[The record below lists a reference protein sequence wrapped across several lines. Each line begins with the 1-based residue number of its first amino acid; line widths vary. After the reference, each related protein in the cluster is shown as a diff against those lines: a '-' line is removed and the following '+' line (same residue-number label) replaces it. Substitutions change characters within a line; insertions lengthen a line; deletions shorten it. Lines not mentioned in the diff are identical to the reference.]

1 MPALP
6 SDQYHTP
13 VAAGLLA
20 GNAGSARSSKHDL
33 RLTPPQLVDVQC
45 ECGSPNCTGEI
56 RLPLEAYEEAR
67 VHPRHFLIK
76 EGHEVGETVRV
87 VGYGTGYVVVAKY
100 PQGEFSLRGVR

>member
-1 MPALP
+1 MSALP
-6 SDQYHTP
+6 SDRYQTP
-13 VAAGLLA
+13 VGAWVLA
-20 GNAGSARSSKHDL
+20 GNDASARSSKQDL
-33 RLTPPQLVDVQC
+33 RLAAPQLVDVRC

-56 RLPLEAYEEAR
+56 RLPLEEYEEAR

-100 PQGEFSLRGVR
+100 PQGEFSLRGPR